1 MIGRIESYD
10 DKHQQGVIKSENEL
24 YEFHLNEWTP
34 KVKPTSGDDVDFI
47 LEDDKSLTNI
57 GLVGEYLKNMEPVKS
72 RRIAVALALI
82 FGAIGL
88 HRLYLG
94 FYGIA
99 IAQIIFTFLTGGFG
113 VMWGFIEGVLLF
125 GGQIYKDAKGR
136 PLK

>member
-1 MIGRIESYD
+1 MIGHIESYD
-10 DKHQQGVIKSENEL
+10 NERQQGVIKCENKL
-24 YEFHLNEWTP
+24 YKFHLNEWTSKEKP
-34 KVKPTSGDDVDFI
+34 KLGDEVDFI

-57 GLVGEYLKNMEPVKS
+57 GLLAPHLKNMEPVKN
-72 RRIAVALALI
+72 RRVAAILGVL

-99 IAQIIFTFLTGGFG
+99 IAQITLTYLTGGFG
-113 VMWGFIEGVLLF
+113 LMWGFIEGVLIF

-136 PLK
+136 HLK